1 MNNLSAVHRRVAG
14 IDVHRM
20 QHTVTVLLEGKDGNV
35 ERETKSF
42 GGFRRQLRELAQWL
56 SDLQVERVVL
66 ESTGIYWRSVHA
78 QLERAGVS
86 VWLVNAH
93 AVKHVPGRK
102 TDVGDSEW
110 LALLGRFGL
119 VRPSFIPPVDL
130 RELRVVSRY
139 RNKVVGMRS
148 AEINR
153 LHKMLDDSG
162 IKLGSVVSDLNGV
175 TARALIDGLLAGK
188 PIEELLKIAEGRFKA
203 SMDDLEAALESE
215 LSPRHRLVMTIIRDH
230 LQYLDDELLKLDAHL
245 LNAMSKYRAAFDL
258 LQTIPGIDA
267 PAAAQILIEIGD
279 DMSIFQSP
287 QRLASWAGLCPGNNE
302 SAGKRKSG
310 RTRRANPLVRYL
322 LCECAAAARMTTSSL
337 KTWFQRLHIRRS
349 YKKCIVA
356 LAHRMIKL
364 IFLIIQR
371 KTPYIDP
378 QTDYAQMSARKNAPR
393 WIAQLKRL
401 GRWPKPPADQQPQV
415 QH

>member
-1 MNNLSAVHRRVAG
+1 MNNLSALHRRVAG

-20 QHTVTVLLEGKDGNV
+20 QHTVTVLLEGEDGAV
-35 ERETKSF
+35 ERTTRSC

-56 SDLQVERVVL
+56 SELGIERVVL

-78 QLERAGVS
+78 QLERAGVP
-86 VWLVNAH
+86 VWLVNAY

-119 VRPSFIPPVDL
+119 VRPSFIPPQDL
-130 RELRVVSRY
+130 RELRLVSRY
-139 RNKVVGMRS
+139 RMKLIGMRS
-148 AEINR
+148 AEVNR
-153 LHKMLDDSG
+153 LHKMLDDCG
-162 IKLGSVVSDLNGV
+162 IKLGSVVSDLQGV
-175 TARALIDGLLAGK
+175 TACALIDGLLDGK
-188 PIEELLKIAEGRFKA
+188 SIETLLRIAEGRFKT
-203 SMDDLEAALESE
+203 SMDDLRAALEGE
-215 LSPRHRLVMTIIRDH
+215 LSSRHVLVMTVIRDH
-230 LQYLDDELLKLDAHL
+230 LIELDNQLLKLDAHM
-245 LNAMSKYRAAFDL
+245 LNAMSKYRAAFEL
-258 LQTIPGIDA
+258 LQTIPGIDS

-279 DMSIFQSP
+279 DMSVFESP

-302 SAGKRKSG
+302 SAGKRRSG

-337 KTWFQRLHIRRS
+337 KSWFQRLHIRRS

-378 QTDYAQMSARKNAPR
+378 QTDYAEMSARKNAPR

-401 GRWPKPPADQQPQV
+401 GRWPKPAAGPRPQ
-415 QH
+415 